1 MREGQVSGGV
11 CFLCCVCV
19 FLLHFHVPTLY
30 AQTAGEELRSVLLAQ
45 GNAEYEGNEI
55 TLLPSAREKF
65 DDMFRTI
72 REARHFVHLEYFIF
86 RNDSV
91 GTALIRLLH
100 EKAREGVEVRL
111 LIDAYGNYKAPHP
124 MKRAQLD
131 SIRSLGISVSLFDP
145 IRFPYIQ
152 NLLHRDH
159 RKIVV
164 VDGRV
169 AYTGG
174 MNVADY
180 YLHGTKRTGEWR
192 DMQVRLEGPVVDE
205 FERIFACI
213 WGRVTGEAL
222 DSLRYHAPLQTE
234 GHERMIV
241 VNREPGRLSRQMR
254 RAFVAS
260 LDAARERVCI
270 VNPYPTGTRSV
281 RRAMRRALKRGVRME
296 IMVSANV
303 DNRLVPEVL
312 GIQMKKLMKRGAE
325 VYYYEGGFHHSKVM
339 TVDGEFCTVGTTN
352 IDGRSLRYDYEVNVF
367 VFSPE
372 TTAKFDSIFRRDVS
386 RSELLTPETFR
397 RRFPLRRRIVGRIF
411 QPLKGLL

>member
-1 MREGQVSGGV
+1 MSNGV
-11 CFLCCVCV
+11 RHVYFLCRAAVW
-19 FLLHFHVPTLY
+19 LALFHVSSLH
-30 AQTAGEELRSVLLAQ
+30 AQTASEELRAALLAQ
-45 GNAEYEGNEI
+45 GNTEYGGNEI

-65 DDMFRTI
+65 DDMFRAI
-72 REARHFVHLEYFIF
+72 REARRFVHLEYFIF
-86 RNDSV
+86 HNDSV

-100 EKAREGVEVRL
+100 EKVREGVEVRL
-111 LIDAYGNYKAPHP
+111 LIDGYGNYKAAHP

-152 NLLHRDH
+152 NLSHRDH

-180 YLHGTKRTGEWR
+180 YFHGTKRTGEWR

-205 FERIFACI
+205 FERIFARI
-213 WGRVTGEAL
+213 WGRVTGEML
-222 DSLRYHAPLQTE
+222 DSLRYHATFQTE
-234 GHERMIV
+234 GGERMIV
-241 VNREPGRLSRQMR
+241 VNREPGRLSKQMR

-281 RRAMRRALKRGVRME
+281 RRAMRRALKRGVRLE
-296 IMVSANV
+296 VMVSANC
-303 DNRLVPEVL
+303 DDKLVPEVL
-312 GIQMKKLMKRGAE
+312 AIQMKKLMKRGAE
-325 VYYYEGGFHHSKVM
+325 VYYYKGGFHHSKVM

-352 IDGRSLRYDYEVNVF
+352 IDARSLRNDYEVNVF

-372 TTAKFDSIFRRDVS
+372 TTARFDSLFRRDVL

-397 RRFPLRRRIVGRIF
+397 RLFPLRRRIAGRIC

>member
-1 MREGQVSGGV
+1 MRGGQVSGGV
-11 CFLCCVCV
+11 YFLCCAAVWLTL
-19 FLLHFHVPTLY
+19 FHFPSLH
-30 AQTAGEELRSVLLAQ
+30 AQTAGEELREVLIAQ
-45 GNAEYEGNEI
+45 GNPEYEDNEI

-72 REARHFVHLEYFIF
+72 REARHYVHLEYFIF
-86 RNDSV
+86 HSDSV
-91 GTALIRLLH
+91 GTALIHLLH

-111 LIDAYGNYKAPHP
+111 LIDGYGNYKAEHP
-124 MKRAQLD
+124 MKRPLLD

-145 IRFPYIQ
+145 VRFPYIQ
-152 NLLHRDH
+152 NISHRDH

-180 YLHGTKRTGEWR
+180 YFHGTKRTGEWR

-205 FERIFACI
+205 FERIFAHI
-213 WGRVTGEAL
+213 WRRVTDETL
-222 DSLRYHAPLQTE
+222 DSLRYHAVSQTE
-234 GHERMIV
+234 GHERMVV

-281 RRAMRRALKRGVRME
+281 RRAMRRAVKRGVRME
-296 IMVSANV
+296 VMVSANC
-303 DNRLVPEVL
+303 DDKLVPEVL
-312 GIQMKKLMKRGAE
+312 AIQMKKLMKRGAE
-325 VYYYEGGFHHSKVM
+325 IYYYEGGFHHGKVM

-352 IDGRSLRYDYEVNVF
+352 IDARSLRNDYEVNVF

-372 TTAKFDSIFRRDVS
+372 TTAKFDTLFHRDVL

-397 RRFPLRRRIVGRIF
+397 RRFPLRSRIVGRIC